1 MILWPSKE
9 ALPEVAGSAAENM
22 PWLIRGEVEGSGRHP
37 RPVTSTLLYSA
48 PEGYMFDSMAVDGDG
63 NVCVA
68 TIGSGSQG
76 AGGISVRH

>member
-1 MILWPSKE
+1 MLK
-9 ALPEVAGSAAENM
+9 AC
-22 PWLIRGEVEGSGRHP
+22 PWLFRGEVEGSGRHP